1 MLTPPRTVVRRE
13 GGLSRQVDARRGLPD
28 VQGTVPAGMD
38 ELIEELPPVAMKDDI
53 GAILLNPPPGGGI
66 ITPPQA
72 PPPGGGGPN
81 PPPPPPGEEPPPPPP
96 PPAVPEPGTWATM
109 LLGFGLTGWAM
120 RRRRRQTTAALNLG

>member
-1 MLTPPRTVVRRE
+1 MFGGEPSEEE
-13 GGLSRQVDARRGLPD
+13 GAEAQPSAAELEA
-28 VQGTVPAGMD
+28 AGQSA
-38 ELIEELPPVAMKDDI
+38 LF
-53 GAILLNPPPGGGI
+53 GGPPPEA
-66 ITPPQA
+66 PPQA

-81 PPPPPPGEEPPPPPP
+81 PPPPPPEVEPPPPP